1 MWLKLTLNALAT
13 CVVAFSS
20 RLRGRLRLLL
30 GDKGGLQSS
39 LRMNI
44 HQCMLA
50 CTDLNGQAHAHSQR
64 YHSPQ
69 KANRLPY
76 TRTNSTQHCQN
87 GCSTCSCFRR
97 C

>member
-44 HQCMLA
+44 HQCMLG
-50 CTDLNGQAHAHSQR
+50 CTDSNGQAHAHGQR

-76 TRTNSTQHCQN
+76 TRANSTQHCQN